1 MTGTVV
7 LRGGILVDGSGAA
20 RRQGDVAIR
29 GDRIVAVG
37 RVETVSP
44 ARVIDCTGLI
54 VTPGFIDL
62 HNHSDKGILEPETRP
77 HLNSLLQGCTTVVTG
92 NCGAGPIDA
101 AAFYAAIDENG
112 AGTNV
117 AHLLPHGSL
126 REQVIGVVNR
136 AATSDE
142 IQQMREAAIKAMQDG
157 AWGMSTG
164 LIYVPGSYAD
174 TDELVALAEVVG
186 ASGGIY
192 ASHMRDE
199 GTNLLA
205 SVDELLEIGRRAELP
220 VHVSHFKASGEE
232 SWGLI
237 RRAAEVIEQAR
248 NQGQTV
254 TADQYPYTASST
266 SLAATILKPS
276 DRAGGNEDLIKRLDD
291 PTLGPQIRDRI
302 ADVLSRKQDGA
313 AIHIARYA
321 PKPEWVGRNLHEI
334 AEAEQLTPTDLCL
347 QILREGEAQIVNF
360 CMCEEDV
367 RFGMQLPWVATAS
380 DGRTSLPGPDRPH
393 PRYYGTF
400 ARKIG
405 YYSLREN
412 LIPLE
417 QAIRSATGLPA
428 DIIGM
433 TDRGY
438 LKPGQFA
445 DVVVFDPEQF
455 IDRATFDDPHQYATG
470 VQFVFVNGALAIA
483 EGKPTGVLA
492 GRALRHPQRK
502 VVE

>member
-1 MTGTVV
+1 
-7 LRGGILVDGSGAA
+7 
-20 RRQGDVAIR
+20 
-29 GDRIVAVG
+29 
-37 RVETVSP
+37 
-44 ARVIDCTGLI
+44 
-54 VTPGFIDL
+54 
-62 HNHSDKGILEPETRP
+62 
-77 HLNSLLQGCTTVVTG
+77 
-92 NCGAGPIDA
+92 
-101 AAFYAAIDENG
+101 
-112 AGTNV
+112 
-117 AHLLPHGSL
+117 
-126 REQVIGVVNR
+126 
-136 AATSDE
+136 
-142 IQQMREAAIKAMQDG
+142 
-157 AWGMSTG
+157 
-164 LIYVPGSYAD
+164 
-174 TDELVALAEVVG
+174 
-186 ASGGIY
+186 
-192 ASHMRDE
+192 
-199 GTNLLA
+199 
-205 SVDELLEIGRRAELP
+205 
-220 VHVSHFKASGEE
+220 
-232 SWGLI
+232 
-237 RRAAEVIEQAR
+237 
-248 NQGQTV
+248 
-254 TADQYPYTASST
+254 
-266 SLAATILKPS
+266 
-276 DRAGGNEDLIKRLDD
+276 
-291 PTLGPQIRDRI
+291 
-302 ADVLSRKQDGA
+302 
-313 AIHIARYA
+313 YA

-380 DGRTSLPGPDRPH
+380 DGRTSLPGSDRPH

-470 VQFVFVNGALAIA
+470 VQFVFVNGTLAIA
-483 EGKPTGVLA
+483 EGKPTGALA